1 MMETEENNADDI
13 SLAAEVDVRLPQQFN
28 DDISVSV
35 SGLSLDLPAIKQ
47 SGGSRFGLR
56 SFLGAYAQRRQFL
69 MTTVLDD
76 LSFEFKSGDRVGLI
90 GRNGAG
96 KTTLLKVLAG
106 VFTPTTGHVNVKGH
120 VLSLI
125 NSNLGFNQEASG
137 YENILLR
144 GLYLNIPMKVME
156 ERAESII
163 KFSELGDY
171 IHMPFHTY
179 SAGMKTRLSFAIL
192 MSARPQILLLDEWL
206 GRGDAQFQ
214 RKAAD
219 RMMGFVRRAGIVVLA
234 SHNERLIE
242 TTCNRIIRLENGHI
256 VEDKRI

>member
-1 MMETEENNADDI
+1 M
-13 SLAAEVDVRLPQQFN
+13 
-28 DDISVSV
+28 
-35 SGLSLDLPAIKQ
+35 
-47 SGGSRFGLR
+47 
-56 SFLGAYAQRRQFL
+56 
-69 MTTVLDD
+69 
-76 LSFEFKSGDRVGLI
+76 
-90 GRNGAG
+90 
-96 KTTLLKVLAG
+96 LKVLAG